1 LTHRCGQHSHGEL
14 PQFIIANFTDSIVTN
29 NKETSM
35 QKISLRKLGVFLF
48 MAMFL
53 GACALQFPSP
63 QAPGEPQVV
72 ALPPVPKIDPMADV
86 PGDRPLP
93 PLVGAMERIDCIS
106 GVEDLHARMALKAR
120 GGRIA
125 SFAYYSKWKPRTC
138 ALDFATT
145 SPGTKWRVTADG
157 HTRVHTPQG
166 RFLIRTQSDSYV
178 FEFEQVQRGKFC
190 GMPGEIN
197 GTMTIRRGT
206 GAPSCS
212 VAGIMDTNDRYLDVL
227 YKK

>member
-1 LTHRCGQHSHGEL
+1 MQAIRFRNAAAG
-14 PQFIIANFTDSIVTN
+14 FIVAFV
-29 NKETSM
+29 
-35 QKISLRKLGVFLF
+35 
-48 MAMFL
+48 L
-53 GACALQFPSP
+53 GACAIKPPSEPSP
-63 QAPGEPQVV
+63 PEPQVV
-72 ALPPVPKIDPMADV
+72 VPPPVPRIDPMADV
-86 PGDRPLP
+86 PGDKPLP
-93 PLVGAMERIDCIS
+93 PLAGAIERIDCMS
-106 GVEDLHARMALKAR
+106 GVEDLHARIAFEAR

-166 RFLIRTQSDSYV
+166 RFLIRTRADAYV

-197 GTMTIRRGT
+197 GTMTIKRGA
-206 GAPSCS
+206 APPECS
-212 VAGIMDTNDRYLDVL
+212 AAGIMDTNDPYLDAL
-227 YKK
+227 YKR